1 MCRQTSAPIRT
12 NGGSELADI
21 RDSGLH
27 FNRECPVRIDAQGD
41 NARRR
46 ARLQLIVNRQR
57 RVTLLAGH
65 PDVSNEDREDVPLTD
80 LLAAVDKPSGLRAI
94 TPTAWHWSHF
104 SRCNLER
111 TFTLASYEVR
121 G

>member
-1 MCRQTSAPIRT
+1 MRRQTSAPIRT
-12 NGGSELADI
+12 NGGSEPAKLADI

-27 FNRECPVRIDAQGD
+27 FNRERPVRIDAQGN

-65 PDVSNEDREDVPLTD
+65 APRHEPIRDGAGRLREL
-80 LLAAVDKPSGLRAI
+80 
-94 TPTAWHWSHF
+94 
-104 SRCNLER
+104 
-111 TFTLASYEVR
+111 
-121 G
+121 